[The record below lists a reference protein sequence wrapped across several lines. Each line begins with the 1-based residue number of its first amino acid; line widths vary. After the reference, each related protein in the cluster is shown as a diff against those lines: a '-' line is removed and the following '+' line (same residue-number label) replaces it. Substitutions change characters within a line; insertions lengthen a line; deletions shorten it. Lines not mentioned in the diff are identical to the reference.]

1 MIIFDSVMKK
11 KVNFEP
17 IDKNI
22 VRIYLCGPTVYD
34 DAHLGHAKS
43 AVSFDLLRRVFIN
56 LGYEVKFV
64 RNFTDIDDKILNKM
78 KTSGKSLEDI
88 TNFYIK
94 RYLDDMD
101 NLNVLRPDLEPKA
114 TENLENIIEYISK
127 LLDNG
132 MAYKIKDD
140 GIYFDTKKDNK
151 YLSLSK
157 KNSDDAAIARV
168 KSSELKKDPKDFVL
182 WKFDELWYESPFG
195 KGRPGW
201 HTECVAMI
209 KAHLDSNDKNYSI
222 DIHAGGMDLL
232 FPHHENEAAQCR
244 CGEYKNLSN
253 KLSFFHDEL
262 LLTFPRNQLIDFF
275 HAFTPYDSNLF
286 FDEIHP
292 NKKGSRKMAEVF
304 LKEWSF

>member
-168 KSSELKKDPKDFVL
+168 KSNELKKDPKDFVL

-209 KAHLDSNDKNYSI
+209 KAHLDSNNKFYSI

-244 CGEYKNLSN
+244 CGEYKNLS
-253 KLSFFHDEL
+253 K
-262 LLTFPRNQLIDFF
+262 
-275 HAFTPYDSNLF
+275 
-286 FDEIHP
+286 
-292 NKKGSRKMAEVF
+292 
-304 LKEWSF
+304 

>member
-140 GIYFDTKKDNK
+140 GIYFDTKKDSK
-151 YLSLSK
+151 YLSL
-157 KNSDDAAIARV
+157 
-168 KSSELKKDPKDFVL
+168 
-182 WKFDELWYESPFG
+182 
-195 KGRPGW
+195 
-201 HTECVAMI
+201 
-209 KAHLDSNDKNYSI
+209 
-222 DIHAGGMDLL
+222 
-232 FPHHENEAAQCR
+232 
-244 CGEYKNLSN
+244 
-253 KLSFFHDEL
+253 
-262 LLTFPRNQLIDFF
+262 
-275 HAFTPYDSNLF
+275 
-286 FDEIHP
+286 
-292 NKKGSRKMAEVF
+292 NKKIAMMQ
-304 LKEWSF
+304 L